1 MAYKRHL
8 GYKFWFEAYLLHDN
22 IDQATW
28 KKILYSI
35 SQYIGFFRSWK
46 ILVNINSGTVRYFVG
61 SNRDLAVL
69 SNNVEGIILR
79 PIDPMIL
86 TVPSHDRMEHLI
98 QFVSGGNL
106 LDLKE
111 KYQIKRNKE
120 LTWASFTIRTV
131 NLETSYCD
139 VALSFKTV
147 AGSHNVAR
155 KMLLTFPNHL
165 LAVNFESNS
174 KYVRK
179 KKPTYL
185 DIQKSIHIMRSEDT
199 SAIFEVDT
207 FPYMPENYYLPLASY
222 DFDKH
227 SFIIGATGSGKSKLI
242 SLFIDKLQASS
253 NFRQNYRVVVI
264 DPHASLEQDLGG
276 IAGSTILNFKGHEDN
291 AELFA
296 DAGADISAATELTG
310 TLFKSL
316 LADQHNSKLER
327 VLRFSLYV
335 LMTGQVMSL
344 DNLKR
349 LLTDLDY
356 RTSLLNHVK
365 SYVPANIYRFF
376 STDFNEIKT
385 QNYNE
390 AISPIVSLVDEM
402 QLQPSIAEQD
412 ENSSSIARLVSDNF
426 LTVFSLNK
434 ISMGEKVVRT
444 VAGLLIQQIFLLA
457 QARVFN
463 QKVILIIDEVSIV
476 QNPALAQILAE
487 ARKYNLSVFLTQ
499 QYFGQIE
506 KDIRDAIFANVANY
520 YVFKVSEEDAR
531 SLEGNLTI
539 DLPKETLL
547 EGKEVGSDETE
558 IRVRILTSLNTRE
571 CVLRLSSEGN
581 ILPAVK
587 ARTMDFTPAPQMSK
601 VKLKVYDKPK
611 VPTRFHEHSNTKI
624 GLRAVSDSVAIK
636 DTERETRR
644 SDVPINMFEFMA
656 SQSSSRKNLRRK

>member
-1 MAYKRHL
+1 M
-8 GYKFWFEAYLLHDN
+8 LHDN